1 MREAAPR
8 TFGRF
13 WSRAAGIRGILVRAP
28 LVSVSIREHEVFLKE
43 EEERCVR
50 VVPEKAAFPRREA
63 KDRCEIRQRL
73 ILQRFTNKERK
84 RQENKNL
91 ETQTVET

>member
-43 EEERCVR
+43 EEERCVLLTVR

-63 KDRCEIRQRL
+63 KDRCDIRQRL

-84 RQENKNL
+84 RQEKKIKI
-91 ETQTVET
+91 